1 MPTTLLAPGQSF
13 VETVLLTGGHETGTL
28 RSLVV
33 RVEYKRSDGD
43 AHIHEYEMTFGEAD
57 ISGLQRPIVDA
68 LTGIEKT
75 LSSWTA
81 SGPRSLR
88 VTPTPDPMDELR
100 RRLSE

>member
-1 MPTTLLAPGQSF
+1 
-13 VETVLLTGGHETGTL
+13 
-28 RSLVV
+28 
-33 RVEYKRSDGD
+33 
-43 AHIHEYEMTFGEAD
+43 MTFGEAD